1 LGAAAA
7 IDRRNIIALDQIRD
21 ATEKLNLEIYRRLV
35 SLIVAGSWAPHHRIP
50 SSRALARDLSVS
62 RSTTALAIDRLVAD
76 GWAYAMPRK
85 GVFVAAHVPH
95 RGAARPT
102 ERAGTTSPVPFE
114 LSQGAV
120 DVFPLNRWTKAQ
132 TRIWAAHM
140 PDGLYE
146 PDPQGDPSL
155 RARLAS
161 MVLIER
167 GIACSPDDIFIVSS
181 TREALSLVARAMAPS
196 CSRALVEDPGY
207 LGGRAVLDEAGLPV
221 QPVAVDRSGLVV
233 DQLPHPE
240 GRSDLLYVT
249 PAAQFP
255 TGTTLSLERRSEIE
269 RRAAGGGLYLF
280 EDDYDWEHRF
290 DGRPPPSALAAG
302 MLRDQTFYSWSF
314 SRLLFP
320 SLRLAMLV
328 VPERWR
334 QTFISLR
341 ERMDG
346 VVTLPNQLVLAEF
359 IASGAFSAHR
369 RHLRQICGA
378 RREAMLGHVRPY
390 LGSLFQE
397 GVNEAGLRL
406 TLRCDPQRAQDCAT
420 GLRDRGIMCST
431 LSDLSSTGVADD
443 GLVLG
448 FAAFPE
454 AVIDQCGAALAE
466 AFDQVLSG

>member
-1 LGAAAA
+1 M
-7 IDRRNIIALDQIRD
+7 DQIRD
-21 ATEKLNLEIYRRLV
+21 ATETLNLEIYRRLV
-35 SLIVAGSWAPHHRIP
+35 ALIVAGSWAPHHRIP
-50 SSRALARDLSVS
+50 SSRALAKDLSVS
-62 RSTTALAIDRLVAD
+62 RSTTSLAIDRLVAD
-76 GWAYAMPRK
+76 GWAYAMPRR
-85 GVFVAAHVPH
+85 GVFVAARVPQQ
-95 RGAARPT
+95 GGARPS

-120 DVFPLNRWTKAQ
+120 DAFPLNRWTKAQ
-132 TRIWAAHM
+132 TRVWVAHM

-181 TREALSLVARAMAPS
+181 TREALSLVARAIAPICGRS
-196 CSRALVEDPGY
+196 LVEDPGY
-207 LGGRAVLDEAGLPV
+207 LGGRVVLEEAGLPAR
-221 QPVAVDRSGLVV
+221 PIAVDRSGLVV

-255 TGTTLSLERRSEIE
+255 TGATLSLERRSAIE

-290 DGRPPPSALAAG
+290 DGRPPPPALAAG
-302 MLRDQTFYSWSF
+302 MLRDSTFYSWSF

-328 VPERWR
+328 VPEGWR

-346 VVTLPNQLVLAEF
+346 VVTLPNQMVLAEF
-359 IASGAFSAHR
+359 MSSGAFSAHR
-369 RHLRQICGA
+369 RRLRQICGA
-378 RREAMLGHVRPY
+378 RREAMLRHVRPY
-390 LGSLFQE
+390 LGALFDE
-397 GVNEAGLRL
+397 GLNEAGLRL
-406 TLRCDPQRAQDCAT
+406 TLRCHAQRARDCAV

-431 LSDLSSTGVADD
+431 LSDLSSAGVADD

-454 AVIDQCGAALAE
+454 PVIDQCGPALKE
-466 AFDQVLSG
+466 AFDRAAVG